1 MKSDIMV
8 AFNPISF
15 TGRIARRFTDM
26 KAKRLLRKLNY
37 LPRWAWYLAS
47 LCVGGPV
54 GPFVVYLAFHVL
66 EKAAADEVE
75 EERTDFDWN
84 VDIDEGGVHV
94 RRERSRQRSGSRGVA
109 GYQDEECVV
118 TGDEDVT
125 ASWEKTEA
133 SARRAKAQSA
143 RQAQGARQAQDTR
156 TAQTA
161 RTAKEPEK
169 TGEDDCE
176 SVIREGREALRS
188 IRHAND
194 LIPDPALSAQI
205 DSIEQSCSQILTILE
220 QRPTLLPQL
229 RTFLRYY
236 LPTTLKLLDARAR
249 LESTA
254 NTPKAREVRA
264 RISEALG
271 VIDKAFQRQV
281 EALDEYRFIDLE
293 SEMDVL
299 RDMLRSDGLVDDARE
314 AEADP
319 FADVLG
325 KRKER
330 GTPLAGQ

>member
-8 AFNPISF
+8 AFNHIFF
-15 TGRIARRFTDM
+15 TGRIARRFIDM

-47 LCVGGPV
+47 LGVGGPV

-143 RQAQGARQAQDTR
+143 RTAQDTR
-156 TAQTA
+156 A
-161 RTAKEPEK
+161 AKEPEK

-176 SVIREGREALRS
+176 NVIREGREALRS

-249 LESTA
+249 LENTA

-299 RDMLRSDGLVDDARE
+299 RDMLRSDGLVDDEQA
-314 AEADP
+314 AEDDP
-319 FADVLG
+319 FAGVLG
-325 KRKER
+325 KKQQT
-330 GTPLAGQ
+330 GTPMAGH

>member
-1 MKSDIMV
+1 
-8 AFNPISF
+8 
-15 TGRIARRFTDM
+15 M

-47 LCVGGPV
+47 LCVGGPI
-54 GPFVVYLAFHVL
+54 GPVAVYLVFHVL
-66 EKAAADEVE
+66 EKAAADEIE
-75 EERTDFDWN
+75 ETAQEAFDWN

-94 RRERSRQRSGSRGVA
+94 RRERSRGRSRNRV
-109 GYQDEECVV
+109 GYQDDECTV

-133 SARRAKAQSA
+133 SARRAKEEAARKAQAA
-143 RQAQGARQAQDTR
+143 RP
-156 TAQTA
+156 
-161 RTAKEPEK
+161 AKEPE
-169 TGEDDCE
+169 TGESDDCE
-176 SVIREGREALRS
+176 SVIREGHAALRS
-188 IRHAND
+188 IRHANS

-249 LESTA
+249 LENTA
-254 NTPKAREVRA
+254 NTPKAREVRT

-299 RDMLRSDGLVDDARE
+299 RDMLRSDGLVDDEQA
-314 AEADP
+314 AEDDP
-319 FADVLG
+319 FAGVLG
-325 KRKER
+325 KKQQT
-330 GTPLAGQ
+330 GTPMAGH

>member
-1 MKSDIMV
+1 
-8 AFNPISF
+8 
-15 TGRIARRFTDM
+15 M
-26 KAKRLLRKLNY
+26 KAKRLLKKLNY

-54 GPFVVYLAFHVL
+54 GPFVVYLVFHVL
-66 EKAAADEVE
+66 QKAAEDEVDE
-75 EERTDFDWN
+75 ARADFDWN

-94 RRERSRQRSGSRGVA
+94 RRERSSGRSRSRSGS
-109 GYQDEECVV
+109 YQDEECTV

-133 SARRAKAQSA
+133 SARRAKEEAARKAQAA
-143 RQAQGARQAQDTR
+143 RP
-156 TAQTA
+156 
-161 RTAKEPEK
+161 AKEPEMA
-169 TGEDDCE
+169 GDDDCE

-205 DSIEQSCSQILTILE
+205 DSIEQSCSQILSILE

-249 LESTA
+249 LEHTA
-254 NTPKAREVRA
+254 NTPKAREVRT

-299 RDMLRSDGLVDDARE
+299 RDMLRSDGLVDDEQA
-314 AEADP
+314 AEDDP
-319 FADVLG
+319 FAGVLG
-325 KRKER
+325 KLQQT
-330 GTPLAGQ
+330 GTPMAGH